1 MSPEDNLQDF
11 RRILVAL
18 DASPASLAALD
29 LAADLAE
36 RYRAELVGIYVEDI
50 NLIRSAEI
58 PITREIG
65 QYSGTSHDI
74 DSKYIELELKTQ
86 ARRVEHLM
94 AAIAQKANIRWS
106 FRKERGVIHGELLQ
120 AAQGTD
126 LIILG
131 KTGWSGKRQLG
142 TTARNIA
149 VQSQIQ
155 SLILL
160 RKVRPG
166 TPIMVAYDGS
176 AASQKAL
183 SAAQLISSKD
193 IPIVILLVADNP
205 ERAQELE
212 NEVNVRSRISD
223 LQVEF
228 RHTPDFQGD
237 RISQLAMI
245 SGCDVVV
252 MPVESQSFDADSLVA
267 LLNEADCAVLLV
279 RD

>member
-1 MSPEDNLQDF
+1 MSPEDNLHDF

-36 RYRAELVGIYVEDI
+36 RYQAELLGIYVEDI
-50 NLIRSAEI
+50 NLLRSAEI

-65 QYSGTSHDI
+65 YYSGTSHDI
-74 DSKYIELELKTQ
+74 DSQHIERELKAQ
-86 ARRVEHLM
+86 ARRVEQLM
-94 AAIAQKANIRWS
+94 AKIAQNTNLRWS
-106 FRKERGVIHGELLQ
+106 FRKARGVIHGELLE

-142 TTARNIA
+142 STARNVA
-149 VQSQIQ
+149 VKSRIQ

-183 SAAQLISSKD
+183 IAAQLISSKD
-193 IPIVILLVADNP
+193 IPLIILLVAEDP
-205 ERAQELE
+205 EQAQLLE
-212 NEVNVRSRISD
+212 NEVKVRSGASD

-228 RHTPDFQGD
+228 RHAPDFEGD

-252 MPVESQSFDADSLVA
+252 MPVESQLFDADSLVA

-279 RD
+279 R